1 MGMSNGSLTMFLC
14 HLVCF
19 LVKTCHPPLLI
30 DTRTNTSDLVALRN
44 RNITGGLKGGERGK
58 AEKLGAS
65 LNGLAFTL
73 MNPIQMEVHIKPHRF
88 CIVILLIAIEASF
101 LLF

>member
-1 MGMSNGSLTMFLC
+1 M
-14 HLVCF
+14 
-19 LVKTCHPPLLI
+19 KTEG
-30 DTRTNTSDLVALRN
+30 RGV
-44 RNITGGLKGGERGK
+44 GGK

>member
-1 MGMSNGSLTMFLC
+1 MIFI
-14 HLVCF
+14 
-19 LVKTCHPPLLI
+19 KRCHPPLLI
-30 DTRTNTSDLVALRN
+30 VTKTNTSDLVALRN
-44 RNITGGLKGGERGK
+44 RNITWGLKGVG